1 MDSALQVVLIQNNPR
16 KIRLKHAV
24 LSGPRILGAA
34 DMDIM
39 DGLETAAAADPS
51 EEEEEDAGGMQV
63 STYSQS
69 NAYLSS
75 ET

>member
-39 DGLETAAAADPS
+39 DGLETADPS